1 MRFRLQCK
9 RAMTVFLA
17 LLTVILAFCFMRP
30 VSADQTVTPTSV
42 TTVTNQPNAPNK
54 GSQST
59 QSIAQASLATENS
72 QQTNQSTSATVSDGA
87 NANKSATTAAKSA
100 EDNLS
105 AAKKNAQSTADQ
117 PQPTSGSNDS
127 QTMNIRESRTTA
139 TPQTLAAEKA
149 TQATA
154 GQEIQPTSINATI
167 TDASGNEI
175 PAGQTPQVN
184 QYSPLNI
191 HFSFDLTGKNVQPG
205 DYFNF
210 TIGNSGDHL
219 SVQNASIQLYDQNS
233 KHIGYVDLTSA
244 SGQINGRVTFTTTV
258 SDANG
263 EFNVQLKVNGNNT
276 SSGTTVPVTITLP
289 NDHKI
294 TGEFKYVPGSDAP
307 EEQFSKYSYN
317 SKLGP
322 DKSNPKA
329 TDPDYYT
336 PDDITKGNLTY
347 AIRLIHHHGDA
358 EYTKAAITDQLQT
371 PGFTYDQKSFL
382 LYKTHWTYAK
392 GDDGSYHWNSGSLHN
407 IPSSDY
413 TLTISADDRSFTMD
427 FDTPTLGDGD
437 GYIIFYRLLY
447 NGEPVNKITNVD
459 DKPADGTVIHN
470 TAELNRPGGK
480 TITYPQTMVI
490 SGSDGKA
497 QVKFFTVTVTKTDQ
511 NNKPLAGATF
521 QLIRNSDKSV
531 VQTKTTGAD
540 GKLTFDRLLR
550 DNYTLHE
557 LVAPSG
563 YDLAKDVQ
571 ISSDDFAKTHDYAV
585 TIKDEVVPTTS
596 VKVTKKWDD
605 NNDQDGIRPTSVTVD
620 LLVNG
625 IKDGQSRVLN
635 EDNNWTAT
643 FDNLPVS
650 QNGEA
655 IKYTV
660 AEETIAN
667 PKYTAKVTGDAKS
680 GFTITNTYTPATTS
694 IKVTKSWNDNN
705 DQDGIRPDKVIVD
718 LLANGSKKGQS
729 KELSKSNN
737 WTATFDNL
745 PVNQDGHA
753 ITYTVAEEAVANYT
767 SKVTGD
773 AKSGFTITNT
783 YTPATTSI
791 KVTKSWNDNDN
802 QDGKRP
808 DEVTVNLLV
817 NGEETKQ
824 SIKLSKS
831 NNWTDSFTNLPV
843 YKDGKKINYTVEEK
857 ADDKLANYTSN
868 VTGDATQGFTITN
881 TEKEQ
886 PKPEVTSVTVTKK
899 WDDNNNQDGLRK
911 AVQVQLYQ
919 QNSDQTTP
927 TSYGDTVELN
937 DQNSWKTTWNKL
949 PKYDK
954 QGKLIKYTVKEVAV
968 PAGYTSSL
976 AGNAQ
981 DGFVITNTH
990 TPATTSVKVTKNWDD
1005 SNDQDGLR
1013 PKSVTVHLMNG
1024 DQVVQTKVLNAENHW
1039 SATFDQL
1046 AVNEDGKPITYTV
1059 KEDEVANYTSAVTG
1073 DAKDGFT
1080 ITNTH
1085 TPATTSV
1092 KVTKSWD
1099 DNNDQDGLRPEK
1111 VIVDLLANG
1120 SKKGQSKELSKSNN
1134 WTATFDNL
1142 PVNQDGH
1149 AIKYTVAEEAV
1160 ANYTPTVT
1168 GNAKDGFTITNT
1180 HTPAT
1185 TSIKVTKSWN
1195 DNNDQDGIR
1204 PKSVTVHLFANDSE
1218 TDQYR
1223 VLNKGNN
1230 WTATFDNLPVSQNG
1244 ESIKY
1249 TIAEDGVANYTSAT
1263 TGNAKDGFTITNTH
1277 TPATISKSVTK
1288 QWTDND
1294 NQDGIRPTS
1303 IKVDL
1308 LANDKVV
1315 KTVTLNTT
1323 NNWTA
1328 TVNGLAQKANGQDIK
1343 YAWQEVDVP
1352 AGYQAKV
1359 DGDTITN
1366 THTPATI
1373 SKSVTKQW
1381 TDNDNQD
1388 GIRPTSIKV
1397 NLLANDKVVKTVTLN
1412 ATNNWT
1418 ATVNGLAQKAK
1429 GQDIKYTWQ
1438 ETNVPAGYQ
1447 ATVNGDTITNTHTP
1461 ATTSL
1466 TVNKVWN
1473 DANNQDGLRPTSIKV
1488 NLLANGQVVKTV
1500 ELTADGNWTAAW
1512 TGLPVYQAG
1521 KKISYTVEEANVPA
1535 GYQATVDGDT
1545 ITNTHTPATIS
1556 KSVTKQWVD
1565 NDNQD
1570 GIRPTSIKA
1579 NLLANGK
1586 VVKTLTLNATNNW
1599 TATVSGLAQKAKGQD
1614 IKYTW
1619 QEADVPAG
1627 YQATVDGDTI
1637 TNTHTPATIAKTVT
1651 KQWVDN
1657 DNQDGIRPM
1666 SIKVNLL
1673 ANGKVVKTLTLSVT
1687 NNWTA
1692 TVNGLAQK
1700 AKGQDI
1706 DYTWQ
1711 EATVP
1716 AGYKAT
1722 VNGDL
1727 ITNTHTPATIAKTV
1741 TKQWADN
1748 GNQDGIRP
1756 TEITVNLL
1764 ANGKIVKTLTLNATN
1779 NWTATVSGLAQKAKG
1794 QDIKYT
1800 WQEADVPAGYQ
1811 ATVDGD
1817 TITNTHTPA
1826 TIAKTVTKQWVDND
1840 NQDGIRPTTIT
1851 VNLLANGKVVKT
1863 LTLSATNNW
1872 TATVNGLAQKA
1883 KGQDIKYA
1891 WQEADVPAGYQAT
1904 VDGDLI
1910 TNTHTP
1916 ATIAKS
1922 VTKQWADNGNQDG
1935 IRPTEITVNL
1945 LANGKIVKTLTL
1957 NAADNWAATVTG
1969 LAQKANG
1976 QDIKYTW
1983 QEATVP
1989 AGYQAKVDGNTITN
2003 THTPATI
2010 SKSVTKQWVDNDNQ
2024 DGIRPTEI
2032 TVNLLANGKVVRT
2045 LTLNATNNWAATVTG
2060 LAQKAKGQDIDYT
2073 WQEADVPAGYQAT
2086 VDGDLIT
2093 NTHTPAT
2100 TSLTVNK
2107 VWNDANNQDGLRP
2120 TSIKVNLL
2128 ANGQVVKTVELTAD
2142 GNWTAAWTDLPV
2154 YQAGKKITY
2163 TVEEANV
2170 PAGYH
2175 ATVNGDTITNTHT
2188 PATISKSVT
2197 KQWVDNDNQDGIRPT
2212 EITVNLLAN
2221 GKVVR
2226 TLTLSTINNWTATVN
2241 DLAQKANGQDID
2253 YTWQEANVP
2262 AGYQATVNGDLITN
2276 THTPATIAKTV
2287 TKQWVDND
2295 NQDGI
2300 RPTEIT
2306 VNLLANGK
2314 IVKTLTLS
2322 ANNNWTATVTG
2333 LAQKANGQDIDYTWQ
2348 EANVPTGYQSTVDGD
2363 LITNT
2368 HTPATIAKTVTK
2380 QWVDNDNQDGIRPTT
2395 ITVNL
2400 LANGKV
2406 VRTLTLSAANNW
2418 TATVND
2424 LAQKA
2429 NGQDINYTWQEA
2441 NIPVGYQSTVNGDTI
2456 INTHEPA
2463 TTKVTVVKV
2472 WNDDA
2477 NKDGLRPASV
2487 TINLL
2492 ANGWVIRTAVI
2503 DAANDWQIAFGD
2515 LMMYSHQGQR
2525 IVYTVVEANVPA
2537 GYQSTV
2543 SQDGMTFTV
2552 TNTHRP
2558 TKPGQPTTPSTPGK
2572 PSTPSTPTTP
2582 SVPVTPSTPT
2592 TPNVPG
2598 TPVTPVHPGT
2608 PVVPGQPSV
2617 PAQSQ
2622 APVQPAQPGT
2632 PQQSQGQ
2639 GQPQLPQTGNADGLA
2654 LMALGLA
2661 MLSLTIGVVKLHD

>member
-42 TTVTNQPNAPNK
+42 STVTNQPNAPNK
-54 GSQST
+54 GNQPT
-59 QSIAQASLATENS
+59 QSIAQASLTTENS
-72 QQTNQSTSATVSDGA
+72 QQTNQSTSAMVSDGA

-105 AAKKNAQSTADQ
+105 AAKKNTQSTVDQ
-117 PQPTSGSNDS
+117 SQPTSGSNDS
-127 QTMNIRESRTTA
+127 QTMNIRGSRTTA
-139 TPQTLAAEKA
+139 TPQTFAAEKA

-175 PAGQTPQVN
+175 PAGQAQQVN

-233 KHIGYVDLTSA
+233 KHIGYVALTSA
-244 SGQINGRVTFTTTV
+244 NGQINGRVMFTTTG

-263 EFNVQLKVNGNNT
+263 EFDVQLKVNGNNT

-358 EYTKAAITDQLQT
+358 EYTKATITDQLQT

-392 GDDGSYHWNSGSLHN
+392 GDDGSYHWSSGSLHN

-497 QVKFFTVTVTKTDQ
+497 QVKFFTITVTKTDQ
-511 NNKPLAGATF
+511 SNKPLAGATF

-605 NNDQDGIRPTSVTVD
+605 NNDQYGIRPKSVTVD

-625 IKDGQSRVLN
+625 VKDGQSRVLN

-650 QNGEA
+650 QDGET
-655 IKYTV
+655 IEYTV
-660 AEETIAN
+660 AEETVAN
-667 PKYTAKVTGDAKS
+667 SKYTAKVTGDAKS

-694 IKVTKSWNDNN
+694 VKVTKSWNDNDNQDGKRPDKVTVILLANGEETKHSIELSKANNWTDSFTNLPVYKDGKEINYTVEEKVDDKLTNYTSKVTGDATQGFTITNTEKAQPKPEVTSVTVTKSWDDNNNQDGLRPTSIKVNLLANGQVVKTVDLTADGNWTGGWTNLPVYQAGKKITYTVEEAKVPDGYKATVNGFTITNTHTPATTSVKVTKSWNDNN
-705 DQDGIRPDKVIVD
+705 NQDGLRPDKVIVD

-767 SKVTGD
+767 PTVTGN
-773 AKSGFTITNT
+773 AKDGFTITNT
-783 YTPATTSI
+783 HTPATTSI
-791 KVTKSWNDNDN
+791 KVTKS
-802 QDGKRP
+802 
-808 DEVTVNLLV
+808 
-817 NGEETKQ
+817 
-824 SIKLSKS
+824 
-831 NNWTDSFTNLPV
+831 
-843 YKDGKKINYTVEEK
+843 
-857 ADDKLANYTSN
+857 
-868 VTGDATQGFTITN
+868 
-881 TEKEQ
+881 
-886 PKPEVTSVTVTKK
+886 
-899 WDDNNNQDGLRK
+899 
-911 AVQVQLYQ
+911 
-919 QNSDQTTP
+919 
-927 TSYGDTVELN
+927 
-937 DQNSWKTTWNKL
+937 
-949 PKYDK
+949 
-954 QGKLIKYTVKEVAV
+954 
-968 PAGYTSSL
+968 
-976 AGNAQ
+976 
-981 DGFVITNTH
+981 
-990 TPATTSVKVTKNWDD
+990 WDD

-1024 DQVVQTKVLNAENHW
+1024 DQVVQTKALNAENHW

-1059 KEDEVANYTSAVTG
+1059 KED
-1073 DAKDGFT
+1073 
-1080 ITNTH
+1080 
-1085 TPATTSV
+1085 
-1092 KVTKSWD
+1092 
-1099 DNNDQDGLRPEK
+1099 
-1111 VIVDLLANG
+1111 
-1120 SKKGQSKELSKSNN
+1120 
-1134 WTATFDNL
+1134 
-1142 PVNQDGH
+1142 
-1149 AIKYTVAEEAV
+1149 
-1160 ANYTPTVT
+1160 
-1168 GNAKDGFTITNT
+1168 
-1180 HTPAT
+1180 
-1185 TSIKVTKSWN
+1185 
-1195 DNNDQDGIR
+1195 
-1204 PKSVTVHLFANDSE
+1204 
-1218 TDQYR
+1218 
-1223 VLNKGNN
+1223 
-1230 WTATFDNLPVSQNG
+1230 
-1244 ESIKY
+1244 
-1249 TIAEDGVANYTSAT
+1249 GVANYTST
-1263 TGNAKDGFTITNTH
+1263 VTGNAKDGFTITNTH

-1288 QWTDND
+1288 QW
-1294 NQDGIRPTS
+1294 
-1303 IKVDL
+1303 
-1308 LANDKVV
+1308 A
-1315 KTVTLNTT
+1315 
-1323 NNWTA
+1323 
-1328 TVNGLAQKANGQDIK
+1328 
-1343 YAWQEVDVP
+1343 
-1352 AGYQAKV
+1352 
-1359 DGDTITN
+1359 
-1366 THTPATI
+1366 
-1373 SKSVTKQW
+1373 
-1381 TDNDNQD
+1381 DNDNQD

-1397 NLLANDKVVKTVTLN
+1397 NLLANGKVVKTLTLS

-1418 ATVNGLAQKAK
+1418 ATVNGLAQKAE
-1429 GQDIKYTWQ
+1429 GQDIKY
-1438 ETNVPAGYQ
+1438 A
-1447 ATVNGDTITNTHTP
+1447 
-1461 ATTSL
+1461 
-1466 TVNKVWN
+1466 
-1473 DANNQDGLRPTSIKV
+1473 
-1488 NLLANGQVVKTV
+1488 
-1500 ELTADGNWTAAW
+1500 
-1512 TGLPVYQAG
+1512 
-1521 KKISYTVEEANVPA
+1521 
-1535 GYQATVDGDT
+1535 
-1545 ITNTHTPATIS
+1545 
-1556 KSVTKQWVD
+1556 
-1565 NDNQD
+1565 
-1570 GIRPTSIKA
+1570 
-1579 NLLANGK
+1579 
-1586 VVKTLTLNATNNW
+1586 
-1599 TATVSGLAQKAKGQD
+1599 
-1614 IKYTW
+1614 
-1619 QEADVPAG
+1619 
-1627 YQATVDGDTI
+1627 
-1637 TNTHTPATIAKTVT
+1637 
-1651 KQWVDN
+1651 
-1657 DNQDGIRPM
+1657 
-1666 SIKVNLL
+1666 
-1673 ANGKVVKTLTLSVT
+1673 
-1687 NNWTA
+1687 
-1692 TVNGLAQK
+1692 
-1700 AKGQDI
+1700 
-1706 DYTWQ
+1706 
-1711 EATVP
+1711 
-1716 AGYKAT
+1716 
-1722 VNGDL
+1722 
-1727 ITNTHTPATIAKTV
+1727 
-1741 TKQWADN
+1741 
-1748 GNQDGIRP
+1748 
-1756 TEITVNLL
+1756 
-1764 ANGKIVKTLTLNATN
+1764 
-1779 NWTATVSGLAQKAKG
+1779 
-1794 QDIKYT
+1794 

-1840 NQDGIRPTTIT
+1840 NQDGIRPTEITVNLLANGKVIKTLKLNAANNWTATVSDLAQKAKGQDIDYTWQEAIVPAGYKATVNGDTIT
-1851 VNLLANGKVVKT
+1851 NTHTPATISKSVTKQWVDNDNQDGIRPTSIKVNLLANGKVVKT

-1883 KGQDIKYA
+1883 NGQDIKYA

-1904 VDGDLI
+1904 
-1910 TNTHTP
+1910 
-1916 ATIAKS
+1916 
-1922 VTKQWADNGNQDG
+1922 
-1935 IRPTEITVNL
+1935 
-1945 LANGKIVKTLTL
+1945 
-1957 NAADNWAATVTG
+1957 
-1969 LAQKANG
+1969 
-1976 QDIKYTW
+1976 
-1983 QEATVP
+1983 
-1989 AGYQAKVDGNTITN
+1989 VDGNTITN

-2010 SKSVTKQWVDNDNQ
+2010 SKSVTKQWVDHDNQ

-2032 TVNLLANGKVVRT
+2032 TVNLLANGKVVKT
-2045 LTLNATNNWAATVTG
+2045 LTLNAANNWTATVNN

-2073 WQEADVPAGYQAT
+2073 WQEATVPAGYQAT
-2086 VDGDLIT
+2086 VDGDTIT

-2100 TSLTVNK
+2100 TSLIVNK

-2154 YQAGKKITY
+2154 YQAGKKISY

-2170 PAGYH
+2170 PAGYQ
-2175 ATVNGDTITNTHT
+2175 AKVDGNTITNTHT
-2188 PATISKSVT
+2188 PATITKTVTKQWVDHDNQDGIRPTEITVNLLANGKVVRTLTLSATNNWTVTVNDLAQKANGQDIDYTWQEANVPAGYQATVDGDLVTNTHTPATITKSVT

-2212 EITVNLLAN
+2212 TITVNLLAN

-2276 THTPATIAKTV
+2276 THTPATITKTVTKQWVDNDNQDGIRPTTITVNLLANGKIVKTLTLSATNNWTATVSGLAQKANGQDIDYTWQEATVPAGYQAKVDGDLITNTHTPATIAKTV

-2314 IVKTLTLS
+2314 IVKTMTLS
-2322 ANNNWTATVTG
+2322 ATNNWTATVNG

-2348 EANVPTGYQSTVDGD
+2348 EATVPAGY
-2363 LITNT
+2363 
-2368 HTPATIAKTVTK
+2368 
-2380 QWVDNDNQDGIRPTT
+2380 R
-2395 ITVNL
+2395 
-2400 LANGKV
+2400 
-2406 VRTLTLSAANNW
+2406 SA
-2418 TATVND
+2418 
-2424 LAQKA
+2424 
-2429 NGQDINYTWQEA
+2429 
-2441 NIPVGYQSTVNGDTI
+2441 VNGDTI

-2492 ANGWVIRTAVI
+2492 ANGRVVRTAML
-2503 DAANDWQIAFGD
+2503 DAANDWQTAFGD

-2543 SQDGMTFTV
+2543 SQNGMTFTV

-2558 TKPGQPTTPSTPGK
+2558 TKPGQPTTPPTPGK

-2582 SVPVTPSTPT
+2582 SVPGKPVTPSTPT

-2617 PAQSQ
+2617 PTQS
-2622 APVQPAQPGT
+2622 
-2632 PQQSQGQ
+2632 
-2639 GQPQLPQTGNADGLA
+2639 
-2654 LMALGLA
+2654 
-2661 MLSLTIGVVKLHD
+2661 